1 MPQRR
6 SCSRR
11 LVSRILVRAALWL
24 LVLLA
29 PAAAAVAA
37 CLPMAGA
44 PEGPVPAG
52 NLLAGRSALLRPAAL
67 AAGGVELTFLG
78 HSSFL
83 IRSPDGV
90 TAITDYNGYV
100 RGPLVPTIVTMNNAH
115 DTHFTEIVEPGVRHV
130 LRGWGDAE
138 GPARHDLREGDLR
151 IWNVPTNVRDW
162 GGTRYAGNSIFV
174 FEVAELC
181 IAHLGHLHHPL
192 TEEHLGLL
200 GAIDVVLAPVDGA
213 YTMAQPLMAEAI
225 EAIRPSLVIP
235 MHYFGTATL
244 ARFLDLMRERW
255 DIRTSDMPTVVLS
268 RATLPHRQVLVLPGI

>member
-1 MPQRR
+1 MGKPQRATTAPPAQAAAVMLAPVCATAQQASARAAGSLACPVPVHGRPPMPQRR

-11 LVSRILVRAALWL
+11 LVSRILVRVALWL

-52 NLLAGRSALLRPAAL
+52 TPLAGRSALLRPAAL
-67 AAGGVELTFLG
+67 AAGGVERTSLG

-115 DTHFTEIVEPGVRHV
+115 DTHFTESVEPGVRHV
-130 LRGWGDAE
+130 L
-138 GPARHDLREGDLR
+138 
-151 IWNVPTNVRDW
+151 
-162 GGTRYAGNSIFV
+162 
-174 FEVAELC
+174 
-181 IAHLGHLHHPL
+181 
-192 TEEHLGLL
+192 
-200 GAIDVVLAPVDGA
+200 
-213 YTMAQPLMAEAI
+213 
-225 EAIRPSLVIP
+225 
-235 MHYFGTATL
+235 
-244 ARFLDLMRERW
+244 
-255 DIRTSDMPTVVLS
+255 
-268 RATLPHRQVLVLPGI
+268 